1 MLISHM
7 HTCVLCR
14 CTSRPQSLHCHMN
27 FELRNIIRKVYV
39 NVAFA
44 NRCCHMTLFP
54 IIAHQVS
61 VQSALAVCVHQ
72 GGRAPLE
79 TKD

>member
-1 MLISHM
+1 MLISHA
-7 HTCVLCR
+7 HVYVCIYAGT

-61 VQSALAVCVHQ
+61 VQSALAVCVCIRE
-72 GGRAPLE
+72 GERR
-79 TKD
+79 